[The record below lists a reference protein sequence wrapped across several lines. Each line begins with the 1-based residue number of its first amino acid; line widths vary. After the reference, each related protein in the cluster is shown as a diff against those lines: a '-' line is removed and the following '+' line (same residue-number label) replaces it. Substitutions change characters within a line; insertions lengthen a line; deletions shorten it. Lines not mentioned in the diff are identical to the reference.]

1 MTACEKEE
9 IMQTIQKEYE
19 ALFTPWKIRDVEIK
33 NRIVMCPMGGT
44 SLFGWFELGGCHF
57 DKEAAKLFLERA
69 KNNVGLIIPGIAPLR
84 DTFWGKWLWQ
94 NPKMFDELKVFMD
107 EIHKT
112 GAKLFVQLT
121 AGMGRSWA
129 ITDLIASLHKNKF
142 TRALIKPVIDTSHE
156 LASPSPQPARWAPD
170 IECPEMTVEQIH
182 EIIEAFAKTAKLCRD
197 AGVDGVEVHAVH
209 EGYLL
214 DQFAIEFFNK
224 RTDEYGGSFENRYR
238 FAAEVVRAI
247 KAACG
252 EDFPVSLRYS
262 VESKMKGF
270 CEGAMPGEKYTEV
283 GRNMAESERAAKYLQ
298 DAGYDMLNADNGTY
312 DSWYWAH
319 PPMYMPENCN
329 LDDVAHIK
337 QFVDIPVVCAG
348 RMSPEA
354 GAEAVAAGR
363 IDAVGVARQFL
374 TDPAWV
380 TKLIEDRLEDIKPC
394 ICCHSGCF
402 NFSSSK
408 GHANT
413 QDLTD
418 TMGLARC
425 ALNPETMQSKKYHV
439 EPAKKP
445 KNVAVVGG
453 GIGGMEAAILLAKRG
468 HKVTLYEKSDRL
480 GGVFVAAAA
489 PSFKEKD
496 RALIAWY
503 IRELAKYPI
512 EVKLNTEVK
521 DVKALGA
528 DEVVIA
534 TGAVAKRIP
543 VKGAEKAIE
552 AVDYLLG
559 KKSVGEKVAV
569 IGGGLTGCEIAYD
582 LFLQGKQPT
591 IIEMMDD
598 LITTPGICL
607 ANTSYLRDCFKTNK
621 VPVHLETSLCEIGDG
636 KITVKGKEGNTF
648 DIEADSVILS
658 VGYNPAPL
666 APKGRRIH
674 VIGDANKVGNLRSVI
689 WGAWDV
695 CMKI

>member
-1 MTACEKEE
+1 MD
-9 IMQTIQKEYE
+9 QKYE
-19 ALFTPWKIRDVEIK
+19 ALFTPWNIGKVQIK

-69 KNNVGLIIPGIAPLR
+69 NNNVGLIIPGIAPLR

-94 NPKMFDELKVFMD
+94 NPKMFEDLKEFMD

-112 GAKLFVQLT
+112 DTKLFVQLT

-129 ITDLIASLHKNKF
+129 ITELIAPLHKNKV

-156 LASPSPQPARWAPD
+156 LACPSPQPSRWAHD

-182 EIIEAFAKTAKLCRD
+182 EIIEAFAKTAKLCKD

-238 FAAEVVRAI
+238 FAAEVVAAI
-247 KAACG
+247 KEACG

-270 CEGAMPGEKYTEV
+270 CKGAMPGEDYVEV
-283 GRNMAESERAAKYLQ
+283 GRNMEESEKAAKYLQ

-319 PPMYMPENCN
+319 PPMYMPQNCN

-337 QFVDIPVVCAG
+337 KFVDIPVVCAG
-348 RMSPEA
+348 RMEPEDA
-354 GAEAVAAGR
+354 AKAIAEGR
-363 IDAVGVARQFL
+363 IDGMGVARQFL
-374 TDPAWV
+374 TDPEWI
-380 TKLIEDRLEDIKPC
+380 TKLIDDRLEEIKPC

-425 ALNPETMQSKKYHV
+425 ALNPQTMQSKKYKI
-439 EPAKKP
+439 EPAATK
-445 KNVAVVGG
+445 KNVAIIGG
-453 GIGGMEAAILLAKRG
+453 GIGGMEAAIVCAKRG
-468 HKVTLYEKSDRL
+468 HSVTLYEKDDKL
-480 GGVFVAAAA
+480 GGVFIAAAA

-496 RALIAWY
+496 RDLIKWY
-503 IRELAKYPI
+503 EREITRYPI

-521 DVKALGA
+521 DINALGA
-528 DEVVIA
+528 DEVIIA
-534 TGAVAKRIP
+534 TGATAKRIP
-543 VKGAEKAIE
+543 VKGVEHTIE
-552 AVDYLLG
+552 ATEYLLG
-559 KKSVGEKVAV
+559 EKTVGENVTI

-582 LFLQGKQPT
+582 LYLQGKKPT
-591 IIEMMDD
+591 IVEMMDD
-598 LITTPGICL
+598 LIVTKGICL
-607 ANTSYLRDCFKTNK
+607 ANTSFLRDFFETNK
-621 VPVHLETSLCEIGDG
+621 VPVHLETKLNEVLEDGVMVTDKDG
-636 KITVKGKEGNTF
+636 KNFKI
-648 DIEADSVILS
+648 DADSVIMS

-666 APKGRRIH
+666 APKEKHVH
-674 VIGDANKVGNLRSVI
+674 VIGDANKVGNLRTVI

-695 CMKI
+695 AMKI

>member
-1 MTACEKEE
+1 MDK
-9 IMQTIQKEYE
+9 KYE
-19 ALFTPWKIRDVEIK
+19 ALFTPWNIGKVQIK

-69 KNNVGLIIPGIAPLR
+69 NNNVGLIIPGIAPLR

-94 NPKMFDELKVFMD
+94 NPKMFEDLKEFMD

-112 GAKLFVQLT
+112 DTKLFVQLT

-129 ITDLIASLHKNKF
+129 ITELIAPLHKNKF

-156 LASPSPQPARWAPD
+156 LACPSPQPSRWAHD
-170 IECPEMTVEQIH
+170 IECPEMTKEQIH
-182 EIIEAFAKTAKLCRD
+182 EIIEAFAKTAKLCKD

-238 FAAEVVRAI
+238 FAAEVVTAI
-247 KAACG
+247 KEACG

-270 CEGAMPGEKYTEV
+270 CKGAMPGEDYVEV
-283 GRNMAESERAAKYLQ
+283 GRNMEESEKAAKYLQ

-319 PPMYMPENCN
+319 PPMYMPQNCN

-337 QFVDIPVVCAG
+337 KFVDIPVVCAG
-348 RMSPEA
+348 RMEPEDA
-354 GAEAVAAGR
+354 AKAIAEGR
-363 IDAVGVARQFL
+363 IDGMGVARQFL
-374 TDPAWV
+374 TDPEWI
-380 TKLIEDRLEDIKPC
+380 TKLIEDRIEDIKPC

-425 ALNPETMQSKKYHV
+425 ALNPQTMQSKKYKI
-439 EPAKKP
+439 EPAANK
-445 KNVAVVGG
+445 KNVAIIGG
-453 GIGGMEAAILLAKRG
+453 GIGGMEAAIVCAKRG
-468 HKVTLYEKSDRL
+468 HSVTLYEKDDKL
-480 GGVFVAAAA
+480 GGVFIAAAA

-496 RALIAWY
+496 RDLIKWY
-503 IRELAKYPI
+503 EREITRYPI

-521 DVKALGA
+521 DIASLGA
-528 DEVVIA
+528 DEVIIA
-534 TGAVAKRIP
+534 TGATAKRIP
-543 VKGAEKAIE
+543 IKGVEHTIE
-552 AVDYLLG
+552 ATEYLLG
-559 KKSVGEKVAV
+559 AKTVGENVAI

-582 LFLQGKQPT
+582 LYLQGKKPV
-591 IIEMMDD
+591 IVEMMDD
-598 LITTPGICL
+598 LIVTKGICL
-607 ANTSYLRDCFKTNK
+607 ANTSFLRDFFETNK
-621 VPVHLETSLCEIGDG
+621 VPVHLETKLNEVLEDG
-636 KITVKGKEGNTF
+636 VMVTDKNGKSFKI
-648 DIEADSVILS
+648 DADSVIMS

-666 APKGRRIH
+666 APKAKHVH
-674 VIGDANKVGNLRSVI
+674 VIGDANKVGNLRTVI

-695 CMKI
+695 ATKL